1 MYKRLVSTMILVM
14 SALKGKEVVT
24 QLSCVVELSGFE
36 VKMIFFYLSVGST
49 MMKMSSYTSTNYY
62 DVFVVVSESRNS
74 REVSAHLACA
84 QHKH

>member
-36 VKMIFFYLSVGST
+36 VKRIFFFYLSVGST

-74 REVSAHLACA
+74 
-84 QHKH
+84 